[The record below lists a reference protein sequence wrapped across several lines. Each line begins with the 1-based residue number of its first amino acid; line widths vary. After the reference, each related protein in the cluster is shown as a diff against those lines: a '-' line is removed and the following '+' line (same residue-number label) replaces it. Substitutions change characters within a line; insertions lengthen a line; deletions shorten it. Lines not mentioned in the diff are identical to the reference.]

1 MKKLG
6 SVAALLGAALLF
18 AGCAA
23 GGTTYASPQSL
34 KDAYISAGGQCDNPQ
49 EIPEAMLSEGAHGI
63 LCAQPMTML
72 IVFDD
77 KTSRDR
83 YLARTGGSSLIT
95 FGGERWIA
103 ASESSE
109 VVSKIGGDQITH

>member
-18 AGCAA
+18 AGCA
-23 GGTTYASPQSL
+23 GGGSTYASPQSL
-34 KDAYISAGGQCDNPQ
+34 KDAYVAAGGQCDNPQ
-49 EIPEAMLSEGAHGI
+49 EIPEAMLSEGAHGV

-77 KTSRDR
+77 KTSRAR
-83 YLARTGGSSLIT
+83 YLARTGGTSLIT
-95 FGGERWIA
+95 FGGDQWVA
-103 ASESSE
+103 ASESAD
-109 VVSKIGGDQITH
+109 VVSKIGGSEIKR